1 MTSVNVVTETA
12 TPNFNKKYMKQMLTT
27 SVIHMII
34 YPRDSQFGRIF
45 WSFPAGLRMIL
56 KKGQFE
62 DDSEEKR
69 KTQPMIIMVACS
81 SPFQH
86 ATLA

>member
-12 TPNFNKKYMKQMLTT
+12 TPNFNKKKYEINADDKV
-27 SVIHMII
+27 SFI

-69 KTQPMIIMVACS
+69 KTQPMMEK
-81 SPFQH
+81 
-86 ATLA
+86 